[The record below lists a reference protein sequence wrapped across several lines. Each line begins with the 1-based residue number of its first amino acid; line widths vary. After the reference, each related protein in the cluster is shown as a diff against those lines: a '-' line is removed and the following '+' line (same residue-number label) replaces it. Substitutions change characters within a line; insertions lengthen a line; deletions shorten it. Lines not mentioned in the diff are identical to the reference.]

1 MTTRSW
7 SPLASMHLFSL
18 AVQRVAHIHHPEVHE
33 IVPSHHCVV
42 RFRQRRPV
50 RERGAEAVAEA
61 LVVVLENA
69 DVSRWPP
76 GWAVSD
82 RHTDLWAVN
91 RELAFPLERTDRRGR
106 YVGHDLPDTQRA
118 VAAKVAC
125 APAGSRTETGWEYE
139 AASI

>member
-1 MTTRSW
+1 M
-7 SPLASMHLFSL
+7 
-18 AVQRVAHIHHPEVHE
+18 AHIHHPEVHE

-50 RERGAEAVAEA
+50 NQRGGEAVAEA
-61 LVVVLENA
+61 LIAALEDA

-91 RELAFPLERTDRRGR
+91 GKLGVPAGALGPSGALRRDHVPVERGD
-106 YVGHDLPDTQRA
+106 A
-118 VAAKVAC
+118 VA
-125 APAGSRTETGWEYE
+125 SRR
-139 AASI
+139 SDL